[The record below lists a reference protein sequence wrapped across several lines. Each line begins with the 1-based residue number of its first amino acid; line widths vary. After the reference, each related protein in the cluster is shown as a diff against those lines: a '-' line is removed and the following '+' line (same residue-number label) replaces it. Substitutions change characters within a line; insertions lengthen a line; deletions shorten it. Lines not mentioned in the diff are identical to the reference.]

1 MLKYFLN
8 LALNY
13 GLPQYVDNTKQENL
27 IGLNHA
33 TNKLNTSKNA
43 LSNTMDV

>member
-1 MLKYFLN
+1 M
-8 LALNY
+8 
-13 GLPQYVDNTKQENL
+13 PQYVDKMKQENL

-33 TNKLNTSKNA
+33 TNELNTSKNA